1 VSVHLNLLKGSAAQ
15 RPEGGGPPEK
25 TTRRATS
32 TLRLMIAPLLT
43 GVAFLA
49 LWQITAQTGV
59 VNNLI
64 LPEPLKVLD
73 AFAYMTWEDG
83 LVWSHAKV
91 TLIESVLAFVL
102 AAVSAAALAIGATLS
117 PLFKRMIYPY
127 MIAFQVTPRVAIAPA
142 VIAMLGF
149 GMEPKIVIGAGIA
162 FFPIFLNVL
171 TGLATVDPDTREMF
185 RSLGASRRKIFTH
198 LMLPSAAPISFAGL
212 QAGISFALIGAVV
225 GEFFSSS
232 AGLGFLL
239 VQFSFE
245 LNMPGAFA
253 VFIWLTLIGLLLF
266 GVTQVIS
273 RLVVFWIRDEGLVA
287 RSERRSRR
295 AAKAGIV

>member
-1 VSVHLNLLKGSAAQ
+1 VSAHVRLPSQTSLNEHEIDGAQEATAA
-15 RPEGGGPPEK
+15 
-25 TTRRATS
+25 RAAS
-32 TLRLMIAPLLT
+32 RLRLLVAPVAT
-43 GVAFLA
+43 GLAFLA
-49 LWQITAQTGV
+49 LWQAAAQSGM
-59 VNNLI
+59 VNRLI
-64 LPEPLKVLD
+64 LPAPLDVAD
-73 AFAYMTWEDG
+73 AFAFITWETG
-83 LVWSHAKV
+83 LVWHHAWV
-91 TLIESVLAFVL
+91 TVVEATLAFLL
-102 AAVSAAALAIGATLS
+102 AASTAAALAISATLS

-142 VIAMLGF
+142 VIAALGF

-171 TGLATVDPDTREMF
+171 TGLSTVDPDTREMF
-185 RSLGASRRKIFTH
+185 RSLGASRRKIFTN

-239 VQFSFE
+239 TQFSFE
-245 LNMPGAFA
+245 LNMPAAFA
-253 VFIWLTLIGLLLF
+253 VFIWLTLLGLTLF

-273 RLVVFWIRDEGLVA
+273 RLVVFWIRDEDLVA
-287 RSERRSRR
+287 RSERRARR